1 MKPLS
6 QLSEPNFLHL
16 RLFDHNF
23 HIYSRIRHSA
33 GYLASDDYTFMFLVH
48 TSAQLLAHGTGSST
62 HGAVVKYGF
71 EHEPHVQSGLIYINA
86 GLGGL
91 VACHWVSSSI
101 CEPDLVCQTAMVS
114 ACAKVGDFAFKPF
127 DKMPHKDPIA

>member
-16 RLFDHNF
+16 RLFDRSS
-23 HIYSRIRHSA
+23 HIYSRILLSV
-33 GYLASDDYTFMFLVH
+33 GYLASDDYIFMFLVR
-48 TSAQLLAHGTGSST
+48 TSAHLLAHGTGSSA
-62 HGAVVKYGF
+62 HGAVVKYGL
-71 EHEPHVQSGLIYINA
+71 EHEPNVQSGLIYINA

-91 VACHWVSSSI
+91 VACHWMSSSI

-114 ACAKVGDFAFKPF
+114 ACAKVGDFSFKLF
-127 DKMPHKDPIA
+127 DKMPYKDPIA